1 MTLRRNGRAV
11 ARKSVRAATGGL
23 VKVRFS
29 RPAGKLRASA
39 RLRQRAAT
47 CR

>member
-1 MTLRRNGRAV
+1 
-11 ARKSVRAATGGL
+11 VRVPTGGL

-39 RLRQRAAT
+39 RVRQRAT
-47 CR
+47 TLR